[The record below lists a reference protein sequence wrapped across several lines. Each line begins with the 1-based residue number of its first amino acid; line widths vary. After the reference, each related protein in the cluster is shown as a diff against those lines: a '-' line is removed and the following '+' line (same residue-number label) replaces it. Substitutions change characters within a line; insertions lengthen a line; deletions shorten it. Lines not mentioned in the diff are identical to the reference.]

1 MKITKSE
8 IKKLIKE
15 ELESIK
21 EDLSGMS
28 DEALKKKYHSLGAQ
42 IPLRPEDDP
51 YGSYFS
57 LEAERDEIKKELEKR
72 GKPLEESKVKITK
85 EQLKQLIKEE
95 LQSIMEARGRYVS
108 SGYSG
113 RTDKDPGDPRYIRQR
128 DYSEPTGRSKPSS
141 RKQRDLAN
149 FRNLNRL
156 EQALRL
162 KLPLINYAKLPQY
175 GFEGNEDL
183 YELAKE
189 LDRFYNAAKFFE
201 ENPEDYP
208 ELRDRFNAR
217 LKKFED
223 ENEENLKL
231 FAKRIGYGFGKF
243 APEEYLLPETD
254 EG

>member
-1 MKITKSE
+1 MWKKIYLSFAYLVIFAPNLTIYYENGIIMPSLRSPYMKITKS
-8 IKKLIKE
+8 K
-15 ELESIK
+15 
-21 EDLSGMS
+21 
-28 DEALKKKYHSLGAQ
+28 
-42 IPLRPEDDP
+42 
-51 YGSYFS
+51 
-57 LEAERDEIKKELEKR
+57 
-72 GKPLEESKVKITK
+72 
-85 EQLKQLIKEE
+85 LKQLIKEE
-95 LQSIMEARGRYVS
+95 LQSIMEATDTDRARDYRAMRGLS
-108 SGYSG
+108 ASG
-113 RTDKDPGDPRYIRQR
+113 RRGMVR
-128 DYSEPTGRSKPSS
+128 STGERK
-141 RKQRDLAN
+141 KQRDLEN

-175 GFEGNEDL
+175 RFEGNEDL
-183 YELAKE
+183 YELALE